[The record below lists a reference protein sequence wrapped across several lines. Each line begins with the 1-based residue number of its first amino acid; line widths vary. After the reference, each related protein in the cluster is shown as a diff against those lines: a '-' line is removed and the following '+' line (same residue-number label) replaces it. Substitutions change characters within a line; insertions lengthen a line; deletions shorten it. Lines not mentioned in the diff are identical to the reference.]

1 MLNLIGNA
9 VRTKASR
16 DGTQQGTGLS
26 RWPLATVLKS
36 KRNLVATLYT
46 RPAGRNAVL

>member
-1 MLNLIGNA
+1 MALSKEA
-9 VRTKASR
+9 
-16 DGTQQGTGLS
+16 GLS
-26 RWPLATVLKS
+26 RVATVLKS